1 MEHLNE
7 TIQAIK
13 DLDCIPNIKEWN
25 EIAKKYNFLSAM
37 TLKGIYKKNFYEICK
52 EIRKKK

>member
-1 MEHLNE
+1 MQGLEE

-25 EIAKKYNFLSAM
+25 TIAKEYGFLSAR
-37 TLKGIYKKNFYEICK
+37 TLRAIYNKSFHNLCK
-52 EIRKKK
+52 EIRG